1 MHPIIRTFLLGALL
15 VSPII
20 HSADNAL
27 TLRNQH
33 LFRYLLMDIYTA
45 ELYAPAQ
52 APLEQLLASDQAAR
66 LTLRYHRNIARKDL
80 IKAAQTTL
88 RRQHGENDLSLWQ
101 AELDTLHSRFSD
113 IKDGDSY
120 SLERSAEGTLTLR
133 HNGTL
138 SYQSDTPGL
147 ATLYLGI
154 WLGEDG
160 LSDSLRS
167 ALLQ

>member
-1 MHPIIRTFLLGALL
+1 MHSITRALLLGALL
-15 VSPII
+15 VSTTIQ
-20 HSADNAL
+20 SADNEL
-27 TLRNQH
+27 VLRNQH

-52 APLEQLLASDQAAR
+52 TPLEQLLASDEAAR
-66 LTLRYHRNIARKDL
+66 LTLHYHRNIDREDL

-88 RRQHGENDLSLWQ
+88 QRQYGENELSAWQ
-101 AELDTLHSRFSD
+101 AELDTLHGRFSD
-113 IKDGDSY
+113 IQDGDSY
-120 SLERSAEGTLTLR
+120 TLERSAEGELTLR